1 MTSKSTSKATGT
13 SKPMTVSDAA
23 RIQSVTAKASGGSVS
38 KGSFPARAMSA
49 ATKNAK

>member
-1 MTSKSTSKATGT
+1 MTSKISAKAT
-13 SKPMTVSDAA
+13 SKPMTVSDAG
-23 RIQSVTAKASGGSVS
+23 RIQSATAKATGGNVS